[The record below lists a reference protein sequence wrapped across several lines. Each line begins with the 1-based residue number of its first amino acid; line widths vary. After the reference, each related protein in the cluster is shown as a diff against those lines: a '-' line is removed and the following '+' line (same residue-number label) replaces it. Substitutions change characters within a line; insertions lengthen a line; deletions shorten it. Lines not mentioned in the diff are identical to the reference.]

1 LLVYCSGIAATTSF
15 HCCVSLTTKPP
26 SLGFAFQELFSLEDL
41 VADYAELKTLAPGQL
56 ITEHMIHTPPFEAA
70 SKLCKLVG
78 LSASMQGDAAF
89 SRQARRKYV

>member
-1 LLVYCSGIAATTSF
+1 MPA
-15 HCCVSLTTKPP
+15 CCVSLTTKPP